1 MPKSTQA
8 GQLENTEEIL
18 RKHYFMAKATKK
30 TQHNMLNK
38 QVSPQKHVIKAQKLA
53 ESSG

>member
-1 MPKSTQA
+1 MHKMEGITK

-30 TQHNMLNK
+30 THHDILNK
-38 QVSPQKHVIKAQKLA
+38 
-53 ESSG
+53 